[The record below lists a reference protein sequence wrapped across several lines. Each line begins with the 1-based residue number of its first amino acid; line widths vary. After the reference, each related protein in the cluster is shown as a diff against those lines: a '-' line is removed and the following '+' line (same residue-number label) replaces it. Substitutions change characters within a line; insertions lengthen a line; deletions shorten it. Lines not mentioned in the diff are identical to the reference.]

1 MNRKKNSE
9 KSIQKQ
15 MIIGVCFFL
24 AATFIPVLASS
35 YASGRMTTDQL
46 MSIISTR
53 LNLSDEQTIQVRPTI
68 ENFFNKK
75 ETLVADF
82 KNNRIDRKSVKSEI
96 KKLIRTTLTDA
107 RPFLTDEQSEKLKA
121 IFIEKLAR
129 RSQK

>member
-1 MNRKKNSE
+1 
-9 KSIQKQ
+9 

-82 KNNRIDRKSVKSEI
+82 KNNRIDRKGVKSEI

-129 RSQK
+129 RSQKQRH